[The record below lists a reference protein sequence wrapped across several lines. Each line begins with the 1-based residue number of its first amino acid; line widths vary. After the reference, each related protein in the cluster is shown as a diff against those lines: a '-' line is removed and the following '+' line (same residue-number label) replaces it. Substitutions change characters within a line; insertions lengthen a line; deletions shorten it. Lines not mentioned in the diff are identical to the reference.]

1 MELMSGVVVE
11 EKGQAWS
18 DLPHGIAVSGRQAF
32 KKSKQQFRIQ
42 DQQKAHIKDA
52 HRGIKKF

>member
-1 MELMSGVVVE
+1 VICLTESRYRGG
-11 EKGQAWS
+11 KPS
-18 DLPHGIAVSGRQAF
+18 

-52 HRGIKKF
+52 QRNKKVLGRDLSKKIN

>member
-32 KKSKQQFRIQ
+32 KKIQ
-42 DQQKAHIKDA
+42 ATI
-52 HRGIKKF
+52 

>member
-1 MELMSGVVVE
+1 MLSRKVVKSFETNLKNSMELMSGVVVE

-32 KKSKQQFRIQ
+32 KKIQ
-42 DQQKAHIKDA
+42 AI
-52 HRGIKKF
+52 I